1 MATGLPHH
9 RMPEFT
15 ELLRHDDLAAL
26 KETLPPLIGTY
37 APRVLATGKLTGP
50 GMILTDD
57 QPPFRHRWRLIE
69 VQEGTITIT
78 RCAGGTLVV
87 RPEGI
92 ALIEPGTVDSIVF
105 SPGSLILH
113 LLFDVEA
120 EPCRPV
126 DGALL
131 PCDQARRQP
140 GARATWGIEL
150 PATLPASVH
159 AGARLLLRRAYDATA
174 GLVLRLQADAL
185 LATWLAE
192 LVTTVVHG
200 RPLTGL
206 DLAFHHLRAHLNR
219 PMSIDLMVLWSGLDA
234 RQFRHAVRQRF
245 GCQPADLIRRMRMT
259 LARRLLSDGELAVAD
274 VASNCGYTDPAAF
287 ARAFRKEC
295 GCSPSAWTPP

>member
-1 MATGLPHH
+1 MQ
-9 RMPEFT
+9 EFT
-15 ELLRHDDLAAL
+15 ELLRDDQLAAL
-26 KETLPPLIGTY
+26 DATLPPLIGSY
-37 APRVLATGKLTGP
+37 APRVLAAGKLTGP
-50 GMILTDD
+50 EMVLADD
-57 QPPFRHRWRLIE
+57 RPPFRHRWRLIE
-69 VQEGTITIT
+69 VQEGTITII
-78 RCAGGTLVV
+78 RRVGGSAVL

-120 EPCRPV
+120 EPCRPIA
-126 DGALL
+126 GALL
-131 PCDQARRQP
+131 PLDPARRQP
-140 GARATWGIEL
+140 GARATWGIDL
-150 PATLPASVH
+150 PATLPASAH

-174 GLVLRLQADAL
+174 GLALRLQADAL

-206 DLAFHHLRAHLNR
+206 DLALHHLRAHLNR

-234 RQFRHAVRQRF
+234 RRFREAVQERF
-245 GCQPADLIRRMRMT
+245 GCQPADLVRKMRMT
-259 LARRLLSDGELAVAD
+259 LARRLLSEGQPAVSD
-274 VASNCGYTDPAAF
+274 VARACGYTDSAAF
-287 ARAFRKEC
+287 ARAFRKEF